1 MNIQRDSGQAP
12 PNRLPVTRCDSFALP
27 VFRIYVMRLPGIDP
41 DSPQGK
47 AMAGSAGWIKSATE
61 DDRLV
66 LSAGGDWTVNGVGA
80 LDRQIRALAMNGA
93 GSARIDTSEIDALDT
108 AGAWLLYRTR
118 RDLAAGGA
126 SVQVDGL
133 DPRHAALVDLVEK
146 ADSLHAET
154 ERARPN
160 VLLMLVNR
168 VGRSVCAAANELAQL
183 LNFFG
188 LVIITLG
195 RCLKSPRRLRIV
207 SLVNQ
212 MEQTGLNA
220 LGIVGMLLFMIGVV
234 LAFQSAEQLRRFAA
248 EIFTADGLA
257 VLVLREIGVLIAA
270 ILIAGRSGSAFTAEI
285 GMMKVNE
292 EVDAMSTIGLNP
304 IEVLVLPRINALLI
318 TLPLLTFFA
327 NVAALTGGTIMAVAT
342 LDVTYTQFIR
352 QLADALTLK
361 NLLVGMVKAP
371 VFAFLIGMVGCYEGL
386 KVSGSAE
393 SIGRLT
399 TQSVVESI
407 VLVILA
413 DALFSIVFSTLGI

>member
-1 MNIQRDSGQAP
+1 
-12 PNRLPVTRCDSFALP
+12 
-27 VFRIYVMRLPGIDP
+27 MRLQGINP
-41 DSPQGK
+41 DSPQGN
-47 AMAGSAGWIKSATE
+47 AMAGSAGWIKSATVG
-61 DDRLV
+61 DGLV
-66 LSAGGDWTVNGVGA
+66 LSAGGDWTINGVGF
-80 LDRQIRALAMNGA
+80 LDRQIRALAMNGTA
-93 GSARIDTSEIDALDT
+93 SARIDTSEIAALDT

-118 RDLAAGGA
+118 RELAAGGA

-154 ERARPN
+154 ERVRPN
-160 VLLMLVNR
+160 VLLALVNR
-168 VGRSVCAAANELAQL
+168 IGRSVCEAADELVHL

-292 EVDAMSTIGLNP
+292 EVDAMSTIGLDP

-386 KVSGSAE
+386 KVGGSAE

-413 DALFSIVFSTLGI
+413 DALFSIIFSTLGI

>member
-1 MNIQRDSGQAP
+1 
-12 PNRLPVTRCDSFALP
+12 
-27 VFRIYVMRLPGIDP
+27 MRLQGINP
-41 DSPQGK
+41 DSPQGN

-61 DDRLV
+61 GDGLV
-66 LSAGGDWTVNGVGA
+66 LSAGGDWTINGVGL
-80 LDRQIRALAMNGA
+80 LDRQIRALAMNGTA
-93 GSARIDTSEIDALDT
+93 SARIDTSEIAALDT

-118 RDLAAGGA
+118 RELTAGGA

-154 ERARPN
+154 ERVRPN
-160 VLLMLVNR
+160 VLLALVNR
-168 VGRSVCAAANELAQL
+168 IGRSVCEAADELVHL

-292 EVDAMSTIGLNP
+292 EVDAMSTIGLDP

-386 KVSGSAE
+386 KVGGSAE

-413 DALFSIVFSTLGI
+413 DALFSIIFSTLGI

>member
-1 MNIQRDSGQAP
+1 MVSDNGVSAAGTASPPLHIRGKCMAEAP
-12 PNRLPVTRCDSFALP
+12 
-27 VFRIYVMRLPGIDP
+27 
-41 DSPQGK
+41 
-47 AMAGSAGWIKSATE
+47 GWVKSAIE
-61 DDRLV
+61 DDTLV
-66 LSAGGDWTVNGVGA
+66 LTGGGDWSVDGVGA
-80 LDRQIRALAMNGA
+80 LDRQMRALEPNGA
-93 GSARIDTSEIDALDT
+93 HHARFDTSEIAVLDT
-108 AGAWLLYRTR
+108 AGAWLLYRAR
-118 RDLAAGGA
+118 RDLAAGG
-126 SVQVDGL
+126 VTLQFDRL
-133 DPRHAALVDLVEK
+133 DPKHEALIALVEQ
-146 ADSLHAET
+146 ADSAHVEV
-154 ERARPN
+154 ERPGPN
-160 VLLMLVNR
+160 AFALLVNR
-168 VGRSVCAAANELAQL
+168 VGQTMVEIFQEMANL

-188 LVIITLG
+188 LTIVTLG
-195 RCLKSPRRLRIV
+195 KCLLSPRRLRVV

-220 LGIVGMLLFMIGVV
+220 LGIVGLLLFLIGVV
-234 LAFQSAEQLRRFAA
+234 LAFQGAEQLRRFAA

-270 ILIAGRSGSAFTAEI
+270 ILIAGRSGSAFTAQI

-292 EVDAMSTIGLNP
+292 EVDALTAIGLDP
-304 IEVLVLPRINALLI
+304 VEVLVLPRINALLI

-327 NVAALTGGTIMAVAT
+327 NVAALVGGTVMSVAT
-342 LDVTYTQFIR
+342 LDVTYAQFLR
-352 QLADALTLK
+352 QLADAMTLK

-413 DALFSIVFSTLGI
+413 DAAFSILFSMLGV

>member
-1 MNIQRDSGQAP
+1 
-12 PNRLPVTRCDSFALP
+12 
-27 VFRIYVMRLPGIDP
+27 
-41 DSPQGK
+41 
-47 AMAGSAGWIKSATE
+47 MAEAAGWVKSVLE
-61 DDRLV
+61 GDRLV
-66 LSAGGDWTVNGVGA
+66 LSAGGDWTVNGVGT
-80 LDRQIRALAMNGA
+80 LDRQIRGLALQGA
-93 GSARIDTSEIDALDT
+93 GSASLETSEISALDT
-108 AGAWLLYRTR
+108 AGAWLLYRTQR
-118 RDLAAGGA
+118 ELAAGGVT
-126 SVQVDGL
+126 VQLNGL
-133 DPRHAALVDLVEK
+133 DPRHATLVDLVEK

-154 ERARPN
+154 DRIRPN
-160 VLLMLVNR
+160 VLLLLVNR
-168 VGRSVCAAANELAQL
+168 VGRSVCDAVDELGHL

-195 RCLKSPRRLRIV
+195 RCIVVPRRLRIV

-292 EVDAMSTIGLNP
+292 EVDAMSTIGLDP

-342 LDVTYTQFIR
+342 LDVTYTQFMR

-386 KVSGSAE
+386 KVGGSAE

-413 DALFSIVFSTLGI
+413 DALFSIIFSQLGI